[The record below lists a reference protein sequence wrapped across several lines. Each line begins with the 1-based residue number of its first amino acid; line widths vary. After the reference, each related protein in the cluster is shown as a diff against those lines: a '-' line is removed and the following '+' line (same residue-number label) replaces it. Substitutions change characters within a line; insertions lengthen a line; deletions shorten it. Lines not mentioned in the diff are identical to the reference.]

1 METPQA
7 TDALRV
13 GSSDLL
19 AADGWREYPN
29 SFKKWARCFYKQYDT
44 PTHCACNDDKPGM
57 QIEIAVSDTGNME
70 MEIHGQLKDGT
81 WLHIHNYSLPH
92 EVEKVT
98 ALIPR
103 MLAVWEA
110 ANDRHQGRSEPPLT
124 TPTDKP
130 GTAHSVP

>member
-29 SFKKWARCFYKQYDT
+29 SFKKWARCFYKQHAT
-44 PTHCACNDDKPGM
+44 PTRCACNYDKEGIP
-57 QIEIAVSDTGNME
+57 IEIAVSDTGNME
-70 MEIHGQLKDGT
+70 MELSGQLKDGT
-81 WLHIHNYSLPH
+81 WLHVHNYSLPH

-103 MLAVWEA
+103 LLAVWEA
-110 ANDRHQGRSEPPLT
+110 ANVQDQPRAE
-124 TPTDKP
+124 KE
-130 GTAHSVP
+130 